1 MRFHFYSEK
10 SLDMKKT
17 TLISALFIISAS
29 VLVISCG
36 KDKPVTSESNEVL
49 TKNEGQ
55 IYVVDTLNSKA
66 EWKGFKV
73 VKSDNTSHIGTLK
86 FESGEVTVK
95 DNKLESGQFVIDMN
109 SIINED
115 LKEEDG
121 NGKLIGH
128 LKSADF
134 FDTEKFPTASFEIT
148 KISEAPAG
156 GDYNTILD
164 GNLTLK
170 GITKPATFNAN
181 VKLKD
186 GELSIATE
194 PKDINRDEFG
204 IKFQMP
210 VAEGLIKNE
219 INVQMKVKAIEKK

>member
-1 MRFHFYSEK
+1 
-10 SLDMKKT
+10 MKKRT
-17 TLISALFIISAS
+17 ILSALLLISATAMI
-29 VLVISCG
+29 ISCG

-49 TKNEGQ
+49 TTNDGQ
-55 IYVVDTLNSKA
+55 IYTIDTLNSKA

-95 DNKLESGQFVIDMN
+95 NNKLESGQFVVDMT
-109 SIINED
+109 SISNTD
-115 LKEEDG
+115 LKDSE
-121 NGKLIGH
+121 NNSKLVGH

-134 FDTEKFPTASFEIT
+134 FDVNKFPTASFEIT

-170 GITKPATFNAN
+170 GITKPASFNAN
-181 VKLKD
+181 VKVAN

-210 VAEGLIKNE
+210 AAEGLIKNE
-219 INVQMKVKAIEKK
+219 INVQMSIKAIEKK

>member
-1 MRFHFYSEK
+1 
-10 SLDMKKT
+10 MKKA
-17 TLISALFIISAS
+17 TLISALLIISAS

-49 TKNEGQ
+49 TTNDGQ

-95 DNKLESGQFVIDMN
+95 DGKLESGQFVIDMT
-109 SIINED
+109 SIANED
-115 LKEEDG
+115 LKDSES

-134 FDTEKFPTASFEIT
+134 FDVEKFPTASFEIT
-148 KISEAPAG
+148 KLSEAPAG
-156 GDYNTILD
+156 SDYNTVLD

-170 GITKPATFNAN
+170 GITKPTTFNAN
-181 VKLKD
+181 VKIK
-186 GELSIATE
+186 GSELSIATE

-210 VAEGLIKNE
+210 AAEGLIKNE

>member
-1 MRFHFYSEK
+1 
-10 SLDMKKT
+10 MKKT
-17 TLISALFIISAS
+17 TLISAILLISAS
-29 VLVISCG
+29 VFIISCG

-49 TKNEGQ
+49 TTSDGQ

-73 VKSDNTSHIGTLK
+73 VKSDNTSHIGGLK

-95 DNKLESGQFVIDMN
+95 DKKLESGQFVIDMT
-109 SIINED
+109 SLSNED
-115 LKEEDG
+115 LKDAES
-121 NGKLIGH
+121 NGKLLGH

-134 FDTEKFPTASFEIT
+134 FDTGKFPTASYEIT
-148 KISEAPAG
+148 KVIEAPAG
-156 GDYNTILD
+156 SDYNTVLD

-170 GITKPATFNAN
+170 GIIKPFTFNAN
-181 VKLKD
+181 VKVAE
-186 GELSIATE
+186 GELTIATE

-210 VAEGLIKNE
+210 AAEGLIKNE
-219 INVQMKVKAIEKK
+219 INIQVKIKAIEKK

>member
-1 MRFHFYSEK
+1 
-10 SLDMKKT
+10 MKKT
-17 TLISALFIISAS
+17 TIIAAILMISAS
-29 VLVISCG
+29 IFVISCG
-36 KDKPVTSESNEVL
+36 KDKPVSSESNEVL
-49 TKNEGQ
+49 TTTNGQ
-55 IYVVDTLNSKA
+55 IYVIDTMNSKA

-109 SIINED
+109 SIANED
-115 LKEEDG
+115 LKETDG
-121 NGKLIGH
+121 NSKLIGH

-134 FDTEKFPTASFEIT
+134 FDVEKFPTASYEIT
-148 KISEAPAG
+148 KITEAPAG
-156 GDYNTILD
+156 SDYNTVLD

-181 VKLKD
+181 VKIKD

-194 PKDINRDEFG
+194 PKDINRGEFG

-210 VAEGLIKNE
+210 AAEGLIKNE

>member
-1 MRFHFYSEK
+1 M
-10 SLDMKKT
+10 
-17 TLISALFIISAS
+17 ISAS
-29 VLVISCG
+29 IFVISCG

-49 TKNEGQ
+49 TTTNGQ
-55 IYVVDTLNSKA
+55 IYVIDTMNSKA

-109 SIINED
+109 SIANED
-115 LKEEDG
+115 LKETDG
-121 NGKLIGH
+121 NAKLIGH

-134 FDTEKFPTASFEIT
+134 FDVEKFPTASYEIT

-156 GDYNTILD
+156 SDYNTVLD

-181 VKLKD
+181 VKIKD

-210 VAEGLIKNE
+210 AAEGLIKNE

>member
-1 MRFHFYSEK
+1 
-10 SLDMKKT
+10 MKKA
-17 TLISALFIISAS
+17 TLISALLIISAS

-49 TKNEGQ
+49 TTNDGQ

-73 VKSDNTSHIGTLK
+73 VKSDNASHIGTLK

-95 DNKLESGQFVIDMN
+95 DGKLESGQFVIDMT
-109 SIINED
+109 SIANED
-115 LKEEDG
+115 LKDSES

-134 FDTEKFPTASFEIT
+134 FDVEKFPTASFEIT
-148 KISEAPAG
+148 KLSEAPAG
-156 GDYNTILD
+156 SDYNTVLD

-181 VKLKD
+181 VKIK
-186 GELSIATE
+186 GSELSIATE

-210 VAEGLIKNE
+210 AAEGLIKNE

>member
-1 MRFHFYSEK
+1 
-10 SLDMKKT
+10 MKKA
-17 TLISALFIISAS
+17 TLISALLIISAS

-49 TKNEGQ
+49 TTNDGQ

-95 DNKLESGQFVIDMN
+95 DGKLESGQFVIDMT
-109 SIINED
+109 SIANED
-115 LKEEDG
+115 LKDSES

-134 FDTEKFPTASFEIT
+134 FDVEKFPTASFEIT
-148 KISEAPAG
+148 KLSEAPAG
-156 GDYNTILD
+156 SDYNTVLD

-181 VKLKD
+181 VKIK
-186 GELSIATE
+186 GSELSIATE

-210 VAEGLIKNE
+210 AAEGLIKNE
-219 INVQMKVKAIEKK
+219 INVQMKVKAIEKNNLSRIQ

>member
-1 MRFHFYSEK
+1 
-10 SLDMKKT
+10 MKKRI
-17 TLISALFIISAS
+17 LLPAIVLISAS
-29 VLVISCG
+29 VAIISCG
-36 KDKPVTSESNEVL
+36 KDKPVTSENNEVL
-49 TKNEGQ
+49 TTNDGQ

-86 FESGEVTVK
+86 LESGEMTVK
-95 DNKLESGQFVIDMN
+95 NNKLESGQFVVDMT
-109 SIINED
+109 SISNTD
-115 LKEEDG
+115 LKDNE
-121 NGKLIGH
+121 NNAKLIDH

-134 FDTEKFPTASFEIT
+134 FDVAKFPTASFEIT

-170 GITKPATFNAN
+170 GITKPASFNAN
-181 VKLKD
+181 VKVAN

-210 VAEGLIKNE
+210 AAEGLIKNE
-219 INVQMKVKAIEKK
+219 INVQMRIKAIEKK

>member
-1 MRFHFYSEK
+1 
-10 SLDMKKT
+10 MKKT
-17 TLISALFIISAS
+17 TLISAILLISAT
-29 VLVISCG
+29 VFIISCG

-49 TKNEGQ
+49 TTTNGQ
-55 IYVVDTLNSKA
+55 VYVVDTLNSKT

-73 VKSDNTSHIGTLK
+73 IKSDNTSHIGALK

-95 DNKLESGQFVIDMN
+95 DNKLESGQFVLDMN
-109 SIINED
+109 SLTNED
-115 LKEEDG
+115 LKDSES
-121 NGKLIGH
+121 NTKLLGH

-134 FDTEKFPTASFEIT
+134 FDTAKFPTASYEIT
-148 KISEAPAG
+148 KVTENVAG
-156 GDYNTILD
+156 SDYNTILD
-164 GNLTLK
+164 GNLTIK
-170 GITKPATFNAN
+170 GITKPASFNAN
-181 VKLKD
+181 VKVKD

-210 VAEGLIKNE
+210 AAEGLIKNE

>member
-1 MRFHFYSEK
+1 MDTQLSKFLQS
-10 SLDMKKT
+10 DMKKST
-17 TLISALFIISAS
+17 IIAAILMISAS
-29 VLVISCG
+29 IFVISCG
-36 KDKPVTSESNEVL
+36 KDKPVSSESNEVL
-49 TKNEGQ
+49 TTTNGQ
-55 IYVVDTLNSKA
+55 IYVIDTMNSKA

-73 VKSDNTSHIGTLK
+73 VKSNNTSHIGTLK

-109 SIINED
+109 SIANED
-115 LKEEDG
+115 LKETDG
-121 NGKLIGH
+121 NAKIIGH

-134 FDTEKFPTASFEIT
+134 FDVEKFPTASYEIT
-148 KISEAPAG
+148 KITEAPAG
-156 GDYNTILD
+156 SDYNTVLD

-181 VKLKD
+181 VKIKD

-210 VAEGLIKNE
+210 AAEGLIKNE
-219 INVQMKVKAIEKK
+219 INVQLKVKAIEKK

>member
-1 MRFHFYSEK
+1 
-10 SLDMKKT
+10 MKKT
-17 TLISALFIISAS
+17 TIIAAILMFSAS
-29 VLVISCG
+29 IFVVSCG
-36 KDKPVTSESNEVL
+36 KDKPVSSESNEVL
-49 TKNEGQ
+49 TTTNGQ
-55 IYVVDTLNSKA
+55 IYVIDTMNSKA

-109 SIINED
+109 SIANED
-115 LKEEDG
+115 LKETDG
-121 NGKLIGH
+121 NAKLIGH

-134 FDTEKFPTASFEIT
+134 FDVEKFPTASYEIT
-148 KISEAPAG
+148 KITEAPAG
-156 GDYNTILD
+156 SDYNTVLD

-181 VKLKD
+181 VKIKD

-210 VAEGLIKNE
+210 AAEGLIKNE

>member
-1 MRFHFYSEK
+1 
-10 SLDMKKT
+10 MKKT
-17 TLISALFIISAS
+17 TIIAAILLISASIF
-29 VLVISCG
+29 VISCG

-49 TKNEGQ
+49 TSNEGQ
-55 IYVVDTLNSKA
+55 IYVVDTMNSKA

-109 SIINED
+109 SITNED
-115 LKEEDG
+115 LKDNES
-121 NGKLIGH
+121 NSKLIGH

-134 FDTEKFPTASFEIT
+134 FETEKFPTASFEIT
-148 KISEAPAG
+148 KISEGASG
-156 GDYNTILD
+156 SDYNTVLD

-181 VKLKD
+181 VKLRD

-210 VAEGLIKNE
+210 AAEGLIKNE

>member
-1 MRFHFYSEK
+1 
-10 SLDMKKT
+10 MKKT
-17 TLISALFIISAS
+17 TIIAAILMISAS
-29 VLVISCG
+29 IFVISCG
-36 KDKPVTSESNEVL
+36 KDKPVSSESNEVL
-49 TKNEGQ
+49 TTTNGQ
-55 IYVVDTLNSKA
+55 IYVIDTMNSKA

-109 SIINED
+109 SIANED
-115 LKEEDG
+115 LKETDG
-121 NGKLIGH
+121 NSKLIGH

-134 FDTEKFPTASFEIT
+134 FDVEKFPTASYEIT
-148 KISEAPAG
+148 KITEAPAG
-156 GDYNTILD
+156 SDYNTVLD

-181 VKLKD
+181 VKIKD

-194 PKDINRDEFG
+194 PKDINRDECSIPRG
-204 IKFQMP
+204 T
-210 VAEGLIKNE
+210 EDRGRC
-219 INVQMKVKAIEKK
+219 

>member
-1 MRFHFYSEK
+1 
-10 SLDMKKT
+10 MKKRT
-17 TLISALFIISAS
+17 ILSALLLISATAMI
-29 VLVISCG
+29 ISCG

-49 TKNEGQ
+49 TTNDGQ
-55 IYVVDTLNSKA
+55 IYTIDTLNSKA

-95 DNKLESGQFVIDMN
+95 NNKLESGQFVVDMT
-109 SIINED
+109 SISNTD
-115 LKEEDG
+115 LKDSES
-121 NGKLIGH
+121 NSKLVDH

-134 FDTEKFPTASFEIT
+134 FDVNKFPTASFEIT

-170 GITKPATFNAN
+170 GITKPASFNAN
-181 VKLKD
+181 VKVAN

-210 VAEGLIKNE
+210 AAEGLIKNE
-219 INVQMKVKAIEKK
+219 INVQMSIKAIEKK

>member
-1 MRFHFYSEK
+1 MDTQLSKFLK
-10 SLDMKKT
+10 SDMKKST
-17 TLISALFIISAS
+17 IIVAILMISAS
-29 VLVISCG
+29 IFVISCG

-49 TKNEGQ
+49 TTTNGQ
-55 IYVVDTLNSKA
+55 IYVIDTMNSKA

-109 SIINED
+109 SIANED
-115 LKEEDG
+115 LKETDG
-121 NGKLIGH
+121 NAKLIGH

-134 FDTEKFPTASFEIT
+134 FDVEKFPTASYEIT

-156 GDYNTILD
+156 RDYNTVLD

-181 VKLKD
+181 VKIKD

-210 VAEGLIKNE
+210 AAEGLIKNE

>member
-1 MRFHFYSEK
+1 
-10 SLDMKKT
+10 MKKIT
-17 TLISALFIISAS
+17 IIAAILMISAS
-29 VLVISCG
+29 IFVISCG
-36 KDKPVTSESNEVL
+36 KDKPVSSESNEVL
-49 TKNEGQ
+49 TTTNGQ
-55 IYVVDTLNSKA
+55 IYVIDTMNSKA

-109 SIINED
+109 SIANED
-115 LKEEDG
+115 LKETDG
-121 NGKLIGH
+121 NSKLIGH

-134 FDTEKFPTASFEIT
+134 FDVEKFPTASYEIT
-148 KISEAPAG
+148 KITEAPAG
-156 GDYNTILD
+156 SDYNTVLD

-181 VKLKD
+181 VKIKD

-210 VAEGLIKNE
+210 AAEGLIKNE

>member
-1 MRFHFYSEK
+1 
-10 SLDMKKT
+10 MKKA
-17 TLISALFIISAS
+17 TLISAFLIISAS

-49 TKNEGQ
+49 TTSNGQ
-55 IYVVDTLNSKA
+55 IYVIDTMNSKA

-95 DNKLESGQFVIDMN
+95 DGKLESGQFVVDMT
-109 SIINED
+109 SIANED
-115 LKEEDG
+115 LKDSEG
-121 NGKLIGH
+121 NAKLIGH

-134 FDTEKFPTASFEIT
+134 FDIEKFPTASYEIT
-148 KISEAPAG
+148 KISEASAG
-156 GDYNTILD
+156 SDYNTVLD

-170 GITKPATFNAN
+170 GITKPAIFNAN
-181 VKLKD
+181 VKIKD

-210 VAEGLIKNE
+210 AAEGLIKNE

>member
-1 MRFHFYSEK
+1 
-10 SLDMKKT
+10 MKKI
-17 TLISALFIISAS
+17 TLISAILLISTSVFI
-29 VLVISCG
+29 ISCG

-49 TKNEGQ
+49 TTADGQ

-73 VKSDNTSHIGTLK
+73 VKSDNTSHIGNLK

-95 DNKLESGQFVIDMN
+95 DAKLESGQFVVDMN
-109 SIINED
+109 SLTNED
-115 LKEEDG
+115 LKDTES
-121 NGKLIGH
+121 NGKLLGH

-134 FDTEKFPTASFEIT
+134 FDTAKFPTASFEIT
-148 KISEAPAG
+148 KVTEVTTVS
-156 GDYNTILD
+156 DYNTVLD

-181 VKLKD
+181 VKIEN
-186 GELSIATE
+186 GEVTIATE

-210 VAEGLIKNE
+210 AAEGLIKNE